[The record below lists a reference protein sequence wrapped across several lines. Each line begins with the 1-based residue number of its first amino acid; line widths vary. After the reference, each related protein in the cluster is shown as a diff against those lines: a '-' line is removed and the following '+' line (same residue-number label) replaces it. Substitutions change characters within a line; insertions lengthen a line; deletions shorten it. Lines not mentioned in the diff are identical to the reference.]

1 MTIALL
7 QQHALSLV
15 AHRPSQVWTPQA
27 IVAETIRAAQRQ
39 GVPPLLLLALAIAE
53 SNLNPRA
60 ERWYRYTAEA
70 KAAIGAGD
78 RRRLLSLM
86 ARIELE
92 RPGDISFGLCQPT
105 WKWRDPDEF
114 AGAGPGDLDALL
126 AYRER
131 YFDPAYALARG
142 ARRIAGFWHRYAPD
156 VLETLCRYNK
166 PALSQWENPAVDNY
180 RRGIR
185 EANYELSAVSCR
197 QSGDVGS
204 SGKLMAES

>member
-7 QQHALSLV
+7 QQHASSLV
-15 AHRPSQVWTPQA
+15 AHRSSQVWTREA
-27 IVAETIRAAQRQ
+27 IVTEAIRAAQRQ
-39 GVPPLLLLALAIAE
+39 GIPPLLLLALAIAE

-70 KAAIGAGD
+70 KASIAESD
-78 RRRLLSLM
+78 RHRLLNVM

-114 AGAGPGDLDALL
+114 PGAGANDLDALL

-156 VLETLCRYNK
+156 VLEALCRYNK
-166 PALSQWENPAVDNY
+166 PALSQWQNPAVDNY

-185 EANYELSAVSCR
+185 EAEEELSAVSSQ
-197 QSGDVGS
+197 QSGDRVARS
-204 SGKLMAES
+204 